1 MSLDKRA
8 DIVNKC
14 IDDKMKGAKS
24 IIVPAYSAP
33 TLPTHKLKKSQNIK
47 IRNHSL
53 DCFKPVCDRL

>member
-24 IIVPAYSAP
+24 IIVPADGSSALFILPRHFPP
-33 TLPTHKLKKSQNIK
+33 TN
-47 IRNHSL
+47 
-53 DCFKPVCDRL
+53 